1 MAKEHRYLQFGN
13 LEAGQ
18 LVYAQ
23 CSACDRMFLAR
34 PANEDRID
42 DLILRVRDEF
52 DAHRCDGNPVS

>member
-1 MAKEHRYLQFGN
+1 MTKERRYLQFGN
-13 LEAGQ
+13 LEAGE

-42 DLILRVRDEF
+42 DLILRVRAEF
-52 DAHRCDGNPVS
+52 DAHHCNGSTVS